1 MCGNSHTPS
10 CIPNYIPHTAIIIV
24 FIITSI
30 HVRSLKNDWGKH
42 LELLFWIVIWFHVRA
57 WGGDRP
63 YIFRLSLFRPGVSC
77 EPGMAQK
84 PPYQQLVKTARPPY
98 THNNRRW
105 FSWNW
110 TQMSLKKRERIRH
123 IQNERHPINQHIP
136 KLFWLAV
143 RSPNLVK
150 IYISMVISGWS
161 NVLEAQLVGSR
172 GVTHPLAEN

>member
-30 HVRSLKNDWGKH
+30 HVQSLKNDWGKH

-110 TQMSLKKRERIRH
+110 TQMSLKKKKELDIYKTKG
-123 IQNERHPINQHIP
+123 IQSTSIFLSFFGLLSEAPI
-136 KLFWLAV
+136 WL
-143 RSPNLVK
+143 K
-150 IYISMVISGWS
+150 YIF
-161 NVLEAQLVGSR
+161 QC
-172 GVTHPLAEN
+172 